1 MQRTTTRA
9 AVTTAAGIGPARG
22 QGVSSGGA
30 RVRLSIPTWLLR
42 TAGFA
47 AVYAAAFAA
56 GRMTVISGSSL
67 ALLWPAAGIAI
78 VWLCAQRRSPVLW
91 ADALALTIIS
101 FVGNAI
107 TGEALGLS
115 AALALANLV
124 HVAVFVA
131 LLSRRHPHLW
141 GAGGTARL
149 STPRELGCVI
159 GIAAVAAVVSG
170 VVAYAQIGLAGG
182 EQFTAQAFT
191 GWMTRQVTST
201 IVIGAAGLWFGPAIG
216 ALRDRHG
223 SLAGWWRDT
232 DRDLRATPARRVVE
246 YLAVSLCSVGAY
258 LVGFVYDE
266 GLPLAFPL
274 IAITVWA
281 AIRLRTGFVVLQ
293 TLVLGGA
300 AVLFTLHGEG
310 PMAAVADPQ
319 VRAWLAQFFV
329 VLIAAVGL
337 ALALGRDERAQLIRE
352 LAEQKELERQHA
364 ALMSAVIDSMADG
377 LSVIDAQGR
386 VELRN
391 PAGVRLFG
399 SGTSVDEAHRRMRH
413 LDGTPVSGDTLPS
426 ARALAGEKVDPV
438 DVLVTDADG
447 HDPRIFRVSATPLV
461 AACGDRRAVVLFHDV
476 TAERR
481 HRDQLAGFAGVV
493 AHDLLSPLTAVEGW
507 VEVAAEALDAAP
519 EHPALDRSRDS
530 LTRVTRAA
538 TSMRGLINDLLAYT
552 TARDVELARVPVDLT
567 SMVAEIAA
575 IRTDAAVAAGRPAPE
590 VTLGRLDP
598 VHADVGAVRQ
608 VLDNLIGNAVKYT
621 ARGITPMVTVT
632 STRHDDF
639 VQITVAD
646 NGIGIPA
653 GQHEVIFDDF
663 HRAHLGSGYAGT
675 GLGLAIC
682 HRIVTRHGGTITAE
696 DNPFGGSR
704 FTFTLPATDHT
715 GNPGGEE
722 LAPLDLPTT
731 PAPAYTDKVTALAA

>member
-1 MQRTTTRA
+1 MERTTTWPSGSA
-9 AVTTAAGIGPARG
+9 AEPGAYPESAGTRPSVPVALART
-22 QGVSSGGA
+22 GA
-30 RVRLSIPTWLLR
+30 
-42 TAGFA
+42 FA
-47 AVYAAAFAA
+47 AVYAVAFVA
-56 GRMTVISGSSL
+56 GRATVISGSSL
-67 ALLWPAAGIAI
+67 ALLWPAAGVAI
-78 VWLCAQRRSPVLW
+78 VWFCAQRRSPIRWV
-91 ADALALTIIS
+91 DALALATIG
-101 FVGNAI
+101 FVGNAV
-107 TGEALGLS
+107 TGAGLGLS
-115 AALALANLV
+115 AVLTVANIV
-124 HVAVFVA
+124 NVTVFVA
-131 LLSRRHPHLW
+131 LLGRRHPHLW
-141 GAGGTARL
+141 GGGGTARL
-149 STPRELGCVI
+149 STPRELGGVI

-170 VVAYAQIGLAGG
+170 TLVWAEVWLVGG
-182 EQFTAQAFT
+182 AFGGHAFTA
-191 GWMTRQVTST
+191 WVTRQVAST
-201 IVIGAAGLWFGPAIG
+201 IVIGAAGLWFGPAIS
-216 ALRDRHG
+216 AFRQRHG
-223 SLAGWWRDT
+223 SVAGWWRDA
-232 DRDLRATPARRVVE
+232 DRELRAIPALRVVE

-258 LVGFVYDE
+258 LVGFVYDD

-274 IAITVWA
+274 IAVTVWA

-293 TLVLGGA
+293 TILLGGA
-300 AVLFTLHGEG
+300 AVLFTMHGEG

-319 VRAWLAQFFV
+319 MRAWLAQLFV
-329 VLIAAVGL
+329 VLVSAVGL
-337 ALALGRDERAQLIRE
+337 ALALGRDERAELIRE
-352 LAEQKELERQHA
+352 LAAQKELETQHA

-377 LSVIDAQGR
+377 LSVIDAEGR

-399 SGTSVDEAHRRMRH
+399 SGNTVDEATRRVRH
-413 LDGTPVSGDTLPS
+413 LDGSPVTGETLPS
-426 ARALAGEKVDPV
+426 ARALAGEKVEPV

-447 HDPRIFRVSATPLV
+447 HDPRIFRVSATPLS
-461 AACGDRRAVVLFHDV
+461 AACGARRAVVLFHDV

-507 VEVAAEALDAAP
+507 TEVAAEALDAAP

-538 TSMRGLINDLLAYT
+538 NSMRGLINDLLTYT

-567 SMVAEIAA
+567 GMVAEIAA
-575 IRTDAAVAAGRPAPE
+575 IRTDAAVAAGRPEPQ

-598 VHADVGAVRQ
+598 VHADVGAIRQ

-621 ARGITPMVTVT
+621 ARGVTPMVTVT
-632 STRHDDF
+632 SARRDGI
-639 VQITVAD
+639 VEITVAD

-704 FTFTLPATDHT
+704 FIFTLPATDP
-715 GNPGGEE
+715 PGADDGEQ
-722 LAPLDLPTT
+722 LVSLNLPTT
-731 PAPAYTDKVTALAA
+731 PAPTHADKVTALAA